1 VAEFV
6 RQEFRLWGFTMRIA
20 EAIVCVV
27 MLTCLGARPWSA
39 ETRAKIADCRIES
52 GGMTEFAGKCRFM
65 LDGDAGSFSL
75 DRTDHQG
82 PLYGRTLTVSVSVIS
97 PGIAEVFGLTDAGN
111 NSHWGKAERST
122 RERACWIGSDF
133 KICAR

>member
-1 VAEFV
+1 
-6 RQEFRLWGFTMRIA
+6 MRIA
-20 EAIVCVV
+20 EAVACVV
-27 MLTCLGARPWSA
+27 MLTCLGARPGSVASLA

-52 GGMTEFAGKCRFM
+52 GGMTEFAGKCRFA

-75 DRTDHQG
+75 DSTDHQR
-82 PLYGRTLTVSVSVIS
+82 PLYGGILAVSVSVIS

-111 NSHWGKAERST
+111 NSRWGKAERST

>member
-1 VAEFV
+1 
-6 RQEFRLWGFTMRIA
+6 MRIA

-27 MLTCLGARPWSA
+27 MSTCLGARPWSVASLA

-52 GGMTEFAGKCRFM
+52 GGVTKFAGKCRFM

-75 DRTDHQG
+75 DSTDHQS
-82 PLYGRTLTVSVSVIS
+82 PLYGRILTVSVSVIS
-97 PGIAEVFGLTDAGN
+97 PGIAEVFGLTGAGN
-111 NSHWGKAERST
+111 SSHWGKAERST